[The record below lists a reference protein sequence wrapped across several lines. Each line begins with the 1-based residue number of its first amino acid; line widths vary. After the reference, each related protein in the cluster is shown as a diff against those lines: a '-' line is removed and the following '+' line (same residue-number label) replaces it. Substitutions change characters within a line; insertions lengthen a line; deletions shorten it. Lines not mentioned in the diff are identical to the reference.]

1 MAYAKAM
8 TTRGAVL
15 ILFDSKGTLM
25 RTTLILTAVVLVA
38 NLVKAEDNWPQFRG
52 PKGNGHTEARGLPLK
67 FSEAENVKWK
77 VEIPGKA
84 WSSPVVWK
92 KQIWLTNATEDGKK
106 MSAVCV
112 EADSGKIVRDLLIF
126 ENEKPEYCHPTN
138 SYASPTP
145 VIEEGRLYAHFGTY
159 GTACIDTNT
168 GEILWS
174 RRDLKCDHYRGPASS
189 PILHENLLFL
199 SFDGIDVQYV
209 VALDKRTGDT
219 LWKKDR
225 DIDYNTSNGDH
236 KKAYSTAHVIEV
248 DGKPQIISPAAMET
262 IAYDPANGDV
272 IWRVR
277 HGGMNAAARPLYE
290 HGMVYLSTEGGQVS
304 LVAVKADGKGDVTKS
319 HMVWQTGK
327 TVPKKPSQLIV
338 GDLFFMANDSGVIT
352 CLNAKTGELV
362 WQKRLEGE
370 YWASPLYA
378 NGRIY
383 FFSKEGRVP
392 VIAAKPEF
400 ELLADNSLSGGFNAS
415 PAVIGDDLI
424 LRTFT
429 HLYRIGE

>member
-1 MAYAKAM
+1 MAPAL
-8 TTRGAVL
+8 L
-15 ILFDSKGTLM
+15 IRLNSEGILM
-25 RTTLILTAVVLVA
+25 RTTLIVTAAILAA
-38 NLVKAEDNWPQFRG
+38 NFGLAEENWPQFRG
-52 PKGNGHTEARGLPLK
+52 PKGNGHAEAKNLPLH
-67 FSEAENVKWK
+67 FSETKNVKWK

-92 KQIWLTNATEDGKK
+92 KQIWMTNATEDGKK

-126 ENEKPEYCHPTN
+126 DNEKPEYCHPTN

-145 VIEEGRLYAHFGTY
+145 VIENGRLYAHFGTY
-159 GTACIDTNT
+159 GTACVDTNT

-174 RRDLKCDHYRGPASS
+174 RRDLHTDHYRGPASS
-189 PILHENLLFL
+189 PIVHENLVFL
-199 SFDGIDVQYV
+199 SFDGIDVQFV
-209 VALDKRTGDT
+209 AALDKRTGDT

-248 DGKPQIISPAAMET
+248 NGKSQIVSPAAMET

-277 HGGMNAAARPLYE
+277 HGGMNAASRPLYE
-290 HGMVYLSTEGGQVS
+290 HGMVYISTEGSKIS
-304 LVAVKADGKGDVTKS
+304 LVAVKPNGKGDVTES
-319 HMVWQTGK
+319 HVVWTTGK
-327 TVPKKPSQLIV
+327 TVPKKASQLVV
-338 GDLFFMANDSGVIT
+338 GDLFFMVNDSGVIT
-352 CLNAKTGELV
+352 CLDAKTGELH
-362 WQKRLEGE
+362 WQERVEGE

-383 FFSKEGRVP
+383 LLSNKEGRVA
-392 VIAAKPEF
+392 VIAAKPKF
-400 ELLADNSLSGGFNAS
+400 ELLAENKMDGDFNAS

-424 LRTFT
+424 LRSFT